1 MRLYSGKIP
10 VIAQEIVK
18 ALNSA
23 DAIETDS
30 PSGVIGDLE
39 AVLKEYLRTERAIS
53 EEAKDRMERQ
63 GMSHAVL
70 GKVKAQLAAERN
82 FPDPDEFLPYIIQQ
96 LMEML
101 FHSANVEEVFAEDM
115 ELRKMITPIL
125 RKHLDVEEALDREIR
140 ARLKHLTEG
149 TAAFEIEYQKLV
161 DQMKRKKHLA

>member
-18 ALNSA
+18 ALKAA

-30 PSGVIGDLE
+30 PAGVIGDLE

-53 EEAKDRMERQ
+53 EQAKDQVERQ
-63 GMSHAVL
+63 KLGHALL
-70 GKVKAQLAAERN
+70 GKVKAQLSLEQN
-82 FPDPDEFLPYIIQQ
+82 FPAPDEFLPYIIEQ

-101 FHSANVEEVFAEDM
+101 FHSSNVEEVFAEDLA
-115 ELRKMITPIL
+115 LRKMITPIL
-125 RKHLDVEEALDREIR
+125 RKHLDVEETLDREIR
-140 ARLKHLTEG
+140 GRLKHLQEG

-161 DQMKRKKHLA
+161 DQMKRKTHLT